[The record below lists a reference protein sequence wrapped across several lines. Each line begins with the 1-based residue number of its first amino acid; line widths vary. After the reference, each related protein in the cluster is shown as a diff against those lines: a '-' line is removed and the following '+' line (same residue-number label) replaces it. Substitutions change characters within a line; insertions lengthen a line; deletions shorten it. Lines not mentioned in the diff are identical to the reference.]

1 MPPGGDYQGRNS
13 DSTFCRTCTDFKTWA
28 KLHHTKS
35 DTTSNVPESSTNDA
49 ESKPKPTR
57 TDCPLDKDGLGTSTW
72 GFLHTVAAYYPENPT
87 ENQKKDIT
95 QLFSIISRVYPCD
108 SCAQHFRGLLAR
120 SPPVVNNRD
129 DLSSWLC
136 WIHNKVNERLHK
148 PLFDCSKVLERW
160 RNGWEDGSCD

>member
-1 MPPGGDYQGRNS
+1 MNNSARFLRNKYSTDS
-13 DSTFCRTCTDFKTWA
+13 DSDEELTKFLVCRPNKRFK
-28 KLHHTKS
+28 
-35 DTTSNVPESSTNDA
+35 SNINKSSTNDA